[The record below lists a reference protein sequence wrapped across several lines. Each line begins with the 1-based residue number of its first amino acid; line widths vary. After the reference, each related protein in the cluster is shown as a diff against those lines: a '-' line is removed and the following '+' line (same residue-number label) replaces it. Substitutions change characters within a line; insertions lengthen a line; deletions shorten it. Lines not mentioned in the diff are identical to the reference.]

1 MIRTHISEACEARD
15 LALLDAVLFVT
26 RAKGPLTLTKRHEAW
41 RGVLGDP
48 EVLDPRRELLAER
61 MPRRA
66 ATSLEGDAFFA
77 SLRMR
82 LPDAPNRLLAYGLA
96 LRAAT
101 PHGGAR
107 QGPAQLPLAQLCREL
122 GLTPMQARDMRLGIL
137 DGMSPVALAAEPAHP
152 RHARVLEA
160 VLLAVGLEAHLT
172 EAETLALEASREDA
186 PLLEELTGQLLR
198 RIAFG
203 SQVAS
208 PLEAL
213 CQRLTDIA
221 LAPATLAQRW
231 GTLRLASCFSHALGR
246 DLGQQLLL
254 DLLQELLHL
263 GTVEAAL
270 ATARGSART

>member
-26 RAKGPLTLTKRHEAW
+26 RTKGPLTQAKQREAW

-48 EVLDPRRELLAER
+48 EVLDPRRELLADR
-61 MPRRA
+61 LARR
-66 ATSLEGDAFFA
+66 TGSSLEGDALFS
-77 SLRMR
+77 SLRVR
-82 LPDAPNRLLAYGLA
+82 LPDVPNRLLAYGLA

-101 PHGGAR
+101 AHGGHP
-107 QGPAQLPLAQLCREL
+107 GPVRLPLAQLCREL
-122 GLTPMQARDMRLGIL
+122 GLTQAQARDMRLGLL
-137 DGMSPVALAAEPAHP
+137 DGMSPVALAAESAHP
-152 RHARVLEA
+152 RHARVLET
-160 VLLAVGLEAHLT
+160 VLLAAGLEAHLT
-172 EAETLALEASREDA
+172 EAETLALDASREDT
-186 PLLEELTGQLLR
+186 PVLLELTGQLLR

-203 SQVAS
+203 SHVAS

-231 GTLRLASCFSHALGR
+231 DTLRLAYCFSHAVGH

-263 GTVEAAL
+263 GTVEAAR
-270 ATARGSART
+270 ATARESART

>member
-15 LALLDAVLFVT
+15 LALLDAVLFVIRT
-26 RAKGPLTLTKRHEAW
+26 KEPLTQTKQREAW

-48 EVLDPRRELLAER
+48 EVLDPRRELLVER
-61 MPRRA
+61 LVRRTGA
-66 ATSLEGDAFFA
+66 PLEGDALFA
-77 SLRMR
+77 SLRVR
-82 LPDAPNRLLAYGLA
+82 LPDTPNRLLAYGLA

-101 PHGGAR
+101 AHGEHP
-107 QGPAQLPLAQLCREL
+107 GPVQPPLARLCREL
-122 GLTPMQARDMRLGIL
+122 GLTPAQARDMRLGIL
-137 DGMSPVALAAEPAHP
+137 DGLSPVALAAEPEHP
-152 RHARVLEA
+152 RHARVLEL
-160 VLLAVGLEAHLT
+160 VLLAAGLEAHLT
-172 EAETLALEASREDA
+172 EAETLALDASREDA
-186 PLLEELTGQLLR
+186 PFLLELTRQLLR

-231 GTLRLASCFSHALGR
+231 DTLRLAYCFSHAVGH

-263 GTVEAAL
+263 GTVEAAR

>member
-1 MIRTHISEACEARD
+1 MIRTHIAEACEARD
-15 LALLDAVLFVT
+15 LALLDAVVFVIRT
-26 RAKGPLTLTKRHEAW
+26 QGPLTRANHLEAW

-48 EVLDPRRELLAER
+48 EVIDPRRELLADR
-61 MPRRA
+61 LARRTA
-66 ATSLEGDAFFA
+66 APLEGDAFFA
-77 SLRMR
+77 SLRVR
-82 LPDAPNRLLAYGLA
+82 LPDVPNRLLAYGLA

-101 PHGGAR
+101 AHGGHP
-107 QGPAQLPLAQLCREL
+107 GPAQLPLAQLCREL
-122 GLTPMQARDMRLGIL
+122 GLTPAQARDMRLGIM

-160 VLLAVGLEAHLT
+160 VLLAAGLEAHLT

-186 PLLEELTGQLLR
+186 SFLQELTGQLLR

-231 GTLRLASCFSHALGR
+231 GTLRLAYCFSHAVGH

-263 GTVEAAL
+263 GTVEAAR
-270 ATARGSART
+270 ATARESART

>member
-15 LALLDAVLFVT
+15 LALLDAVLFVVQ
-26 RAKGPLTLTKRHEAW
+26 AKGPVTPAKQLEAW

-48 EVLDPRRELLAER
+48 EVNDPRRELLAHR
-61 MPRRA
+61 LARRTGA
-66 ATSLEGDAFFA
+66 PLEGDALFA
-77 SLRMR
+77 SLRVR
-82 LPDAPNRLLAYGLA
+82 LPDTSNRLLAYGLA
-96 LRAAT
+96 LRAA
-101 PHGGAR
+101 HGGR

-122 GLTPMQARDMRLGIL
+122 GLTPAQARDMRLGIQ

-160 VLLAVGLEAHLT
+160 VLLAAGLEVHLT

-186 PLLEELTGQLLR
+186 PFLQELTGQLLR

-203 SQVAS
+203 SQVVS

-231 GTLRLASCFSHALGR
+231 GLLRLAYCFSHAVGH

-263 GTVEAAL
+263 GTVEAAR
-270 ATARGSART
+270 ATAPESART